1 MRRWAVGFGLILLI
15 AVGTVAD
22 SPPNARP
29 PVLDIAYGSD
39 PMQRLDVYPAA
50 SPSPAVV
57 VVHGGGWTRG
67 DKTLPEIRQSSATLQ
82 ARGFAV
88 FSINYRLAGEGR
100 PGEPMQTQDVAAAVA
115 WVIENGA
122 RYGADATGVRLV
134 GGSSGAQ
141 LVSLAGQQINAAQP
155 GTIRSVVA
163 MSGPMDFVVIV
174 AENLTLPARERTG
187 KTIPVYLGCRLA
199 DCTDEQL
206 REASPVHNI
215 STSSPP
221 FLIVNSENEIVPVEQ
236 AQALHDAL
244 SAADRPSTLRIVP
257 GQDHGLVLLDSV
269 EDEVVAFLRA

>member
-1 MRRWAVGFGLILLI
+1 MRRWAVGLGLIVLVV
-15 AVGTVAD
+15 VGGVAD
-22 SPPNARP
+22 SPPIARP
-29 PVLDIAYGSD
+29 PVIDVAYGGD
-39 PMQRLDVYPAA
+39 PLQQLDVYPAA
-50 SPSPAVV
+50 NPSPAVV

-115 WVIENGA
+115 WVIDNGA
-122 RYGADATGVRLV
+122 RYGADDTGVRLV

-141 LVSLAGQQINAAQP
+141 LVSLAGPQINASRP
-155 GTIRSVVA
+155 GAIRSIVA

-174 AENLTLPARERTG
+174 QENLTLSARERTG

-199 DCTDEQL
+199 DCTDQQM
-206 REASPVHNI
+206 RAASPVHNI
-215 STSSPP
+215 SATSPP
-221 FLIVNSENEIVPVEQ
+221 FLIINSDAEIVPVEQ
-236 AQALHDAL
+236 AQALHEAL
-244 SAADRPSTLRIVP
+244 SAAGRPSTLRIVP

-269 EDEVVAFLRA
+269 EDDVVAFLRA